1 MGGLEQCDEL
11 QTVWDTNR
19 RENPYQLYLN
29 DLLCDVTL
37 TVSSTDPSHSYSSRL
52 LPDNENN
59 TKEILENSTNVEVM
73 KRSFK
78 AHRLILACHS
88 EYFHRMFISCGMRE
102 VTGEVRTYRGIILLG
117 YHLDNFDKFLFDGI
131 ITLSIFSNRYI

>member
-1 MGGLEQCDEL
+1 MGGQGVNNEY
-11 QTVWDTNR
+11 QTVWNANR
-19 RENPYQLYLN
+19 QENPYQFFLN

-37 TVSSTDPSHSYSSRL
+37 TVSSADPSHFNVSNFV
-52 LPDNENN
+52 PEDEND
-59 TKEILENSTNVEVM
+59 TKEIVNNETKEVIM

-102 VTGEVRTYRGIILLG
+102 VSGEVKTYIS
-117 YHLDNFDKFLFDGI
+117 YFNHFVFCW
-131 ITLSIFSNRYI
+131 LSMLH

>member
-1 MGGLEQCDEL
+1 MGGLEQCHEL
-11 QTVWDTNR
+11 QTVWDANR

-37 TVSSTDPSHSYSSRL
+37 TVSSKDPSHFFSSPI
-52 LPDNENN
+52 LPDNEND
-59 TKEILENSTNVEVM
+59 TKEILENSTNIEVM

-102 VTGEVRTYRGIILLG
+102 VTGEVRTDKCIFRKLIFLLWFIGRG
-117 YHLDNFDKFLFDGI
+117 YY
-131 ITLSIFSNRYI
+131 TQYIF

>member
-1 MGGLEQCDEL
+1 MGGLEQCNQL
-11 QTVWDTNR
+11 QTVWETNR
-19 RENPYQLYLN
+19 RDNPYQLYLD

-37 TVSSTDPSHSYSSRL
+37 TVSSSTDSSNFYSPRL
-52 LPDNENN
+52 LPDNEND
-59 TKEILENSTNVEVM
+59 TKEILENSTNAEVM

-102 VTGEVRTYRGIILLG
+102 VTGEVRSYRGIILVG
-117 YHLDNFDKFLFDGI
+117 NHLDNFNI
-131 ITLSIFSNRYI
+131 